1 MKYKRL
7 IDMGIDGFWNDM
19 NEPALFYSEKNLKKT
34 MEELKK
40 YVGKDLSLQEL
51 WDFKDLVNGLA
62 NSPSDYRSFY
72 HNFNGERYVMKESTT
87 YMAIL

>member
-1 MKYKRL
+1 MYKRQ
-7 IDMGIDGFWNDM
+7 GIDGFWNDM

-62 NSPSDYRSFY
+62 TVSYTHLDVYKRQIYNRQRSVK
-72 HNFNGERYVMKESTT
+72 GR
-87 YMAIL
+87 L

>member
-1 MKYKRL
+1 MSL
-7 IDMGIDGFWNDM
+7 
-19 NEPALFYSEKNLKKT
+19 LSFYSEKNLKKT

-62 NSPSDYRSFY
+62 NSLRTTEVFTITSTVK
-72 HNFNGERYVMKESTT
+72 RYVMKESTT